1 MNARDGVGSEMRSLI
16 RQRRLAQAKL
26 EDVVE
31 QRAELMQNPKVARYV
46 SLHAQE
52 QAQRDE
58 LTHVERRIV
67 ELAALL
73 QEAL

>member
-1 MNARDGVGSEMRSLI
+1 MSARDGVSSEMRTLI
-16 RQRRLAQAKL
+16 RQRRQVQAKL
-26 EDVVE
+26 EDVIE

-58 LTHVERRIV
+58 LVHVERRIV

-73 QEAL
+73 QEAM